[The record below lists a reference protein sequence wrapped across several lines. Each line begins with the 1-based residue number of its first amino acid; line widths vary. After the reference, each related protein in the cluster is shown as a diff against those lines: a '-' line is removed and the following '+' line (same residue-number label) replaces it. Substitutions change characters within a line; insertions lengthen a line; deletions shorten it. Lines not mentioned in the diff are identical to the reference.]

1 MFKKTWH
8 TSYEGIDIKVDNAWS
23 VFGET
28 KEAIFINGER
38 VYFYQGS
45 VFSFKKLLTFKN
57 PFSSRAIFGAAHD
70 FYVNDTKITV
80 KLGNNAQGTGVACQ
94 IFINNEFYYGDD
106 EVWLTASSSG

>member
-38 VYFYQGS
+38 VHFYQGW

-94 IFINNEFYYGDD
+94 IFINNEFYYDDD